1 MNQTDQYPQR
11 YDDEISLVDLATTF
25 IRRRNVFFLVF
36 GGVVAI
42 ALLYALLIAG
52 EVREYTTLVQL
63 AEEKQED
70 GMEPFQAPEVVL
82 ANISNRWYPELLATY
97 AEVEG
102 EKLPFKVNSSHP
114 EDTALIKLTTEA
126 SPMLAEQI
134 KNIHQQLVDQVLQ
147 RQSELFS
154 RQKSALEQRLA
165 SVNGYLEQL
174 SGQEAAG
181 EAAAQAIQ
189 NRVDLEAQLESL
201 QPAESLVIARQ
212 SIDETGT
219 SKALIL
225 ALAIVLGGMLGIF
238 AAFMAEFIG
247 HVRKA
252 MKESA

>member
-1 MNQTDQYPQR
+1 MNQPEQYPQR

-25 IRRRNVFFLVF
+25 IRRRNVFFVVF
-36 GGVVAI
+36 GGVVVI
-42 ALLYALLIAG
+42 ALLYVFLLVG
-52 EVREYTTLVQL
+52 EVREYTTLIQL
-63 AEEKQED
+63 GEAKQKD
-70 GMEPFQAPEVVL
+70 RMEPIQAPETVL
-82 ANISNRWYPELLATY
+82 ATISNRWYPELLATH

-102 EKLPFKVNSSHP
+102 EKLPFEVKSSNP
-114 EDTALIKLTTEA
+114 EDTALVKLTTEG
-126 SPMLAEQI
+126 SPERQDQI
-134 KNIHQQLVDQVLQ
+134 KRIHQQLVDQILQ
-147 RQSELFS
+147 RQAELFS

-165 SVNGYLEQL
+165 SVNDYLEQL

-201 QPAESLVIARQ
+201 QPAESLVVARP
-212 SIDETGT
+212 SVDETGT

-238 AAFMAEFIG
+238 AAFMAEFAS

-252 MKESA
+252 MKENA